1 MLGLLYALL
10 LNQSLKMKALTRTIV
25 YLPVIISPLI
35 MGYIWYFIF
44 SYDGG
49 ALNDVLGALGIGPV
63 NALASP
69 AANPWI
75 IVMINTYQY
84 AGIAMIVYLAGLQSI
99 PKDYYEAAKMDGA
112 GGLQSFFTITLPLLM
127 PAVTINMVI
136 NIIGGLKLFDVIF
149 ALTAGGPGNSSKSM
163 STFRYYLY
171 FKRQDAGYAAAQGV
185 FMSVII
191 LVISFSALVYFK
203 RKETEMS

>member
-1 MLGLLYALL
+1 MLGLLYAL

-84 AGIAMIVYLAGLQSI
+84 AGIAMIVYLAGRKAFRKI
-99 PKDYYEAAKMDGA
+99 
-112 GGLQSFFTITLPLLM
+112 ITKPQKWMAL
-127 PAVTINMVI
+127 
-136 NIIGGLKLFDVIF
+136 DVF
-149 ALTAGGPGNSSKSM
+149 SRFSPSPC
-163 STFRYYLY
+163 LY
-171 FKRQDAGYAAAQGV
+171 
-185 FMSVII
+185 
-191 LVISFSALVYFK
+191 
-203 RKETEMS
+203 